1 MTRSCRREPKIFN
14 TMNKLMLLADAS
26 VNTSLGYGYGAY
38 LVVSSIGDDFAS
50 LAPAIKVKR
59 FTNTSST
66 KLELQTILWALSEI
80 PRDAASV
87 VVYSDSQNV
96 LRLPDRRAQ
105 LEKND
110 FYSNRGTRLAS
121 YELYKEFYKTLDVMN
136 CEFVAVMGHKASRLK
151 NDVDRI
157 FSLVDKASRKAL
169 RADSGL
175 HRVPNA
181 SL

>member
-1 MTRSCRREPKIFN
+1 
-14 TMNKLMLLADAS
+14 MLFADAS

-38 LVVSSIGDDFAS
+38 LVVNSFGDDFAS

-66 KLELQTILWALSEI
+66 KLELQTVLWALTEI

-96 LRLPDRRAQ
+96 LRLPGRRAR

-110 FYSNRGTRLAS
+110 YYTRRGVRLAS
-121 YELYKEFYKTLDVMN
+121 YELYHEFFKTLDTMN
-136 CEFVAVMGHKASRLK
+136 CEFVAVVGHKASRLK
-151 NDVDRI
+151 NEVDRI
-157 FSLVDKASRKAL
+157 FALVDKASRKAL
-169 RADSGL
+169 RMENVAL
-175 HRVPNA
+175 RT
-181 SL
+181 